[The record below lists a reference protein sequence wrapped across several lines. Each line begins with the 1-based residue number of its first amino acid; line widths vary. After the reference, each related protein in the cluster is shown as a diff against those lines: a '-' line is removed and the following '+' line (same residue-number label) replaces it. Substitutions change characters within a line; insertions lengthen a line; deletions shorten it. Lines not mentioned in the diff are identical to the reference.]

1 MGDLQ
6 QGRIAI
12 RPYNV
17 RKHTHTMPMMFF
29 VYLHICERP
38 ENTRVGANCNSPSHI
53 GAIENMGELQC
64 G

>member
-17 RKHTHTMPMMFF
+17 CKHTHTMPMMFF
-29 VYLHICERP
+29 CVFTCIFARIYMHICERS
-38 ENTRVGANCNSPSHI
+38 ENTRVGANCN
-53 GAIENMGELQC
+53 
-64 G
+64 